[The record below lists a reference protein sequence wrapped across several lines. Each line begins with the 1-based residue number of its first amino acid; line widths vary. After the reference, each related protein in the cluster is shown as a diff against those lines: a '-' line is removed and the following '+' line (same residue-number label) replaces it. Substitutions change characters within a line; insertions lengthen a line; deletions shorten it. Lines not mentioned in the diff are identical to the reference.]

1 MGVNESLFSADYQSS
16 RARFREAA
24 RAAGARLHSVPLS
37 ARGPQGEDLSI
48 DVAWLGAERPRA
60 VTLHCSGT
68 HGVEGFCGAPI
79 QLQALQRA
87 PSPPPDGAVIFA
99 HGLNPYGM
107 AHVRRVNEENV
118 DLNRNFLLPGEA
130 YSGAPEAYGEFDSLL
145 NPPTPPGLDLFAPKM
160 LLLLAKHGMPMLKQV
175 IVGGQYDFPKG
186 LFYGGARLQ
195 EGPRLWTEWI
205 RAHLGEVERL
215 VCIDIHS
222 GLGEFG
228 EDTLLVEAE
237 IGSAHFDRL
246 RDTFGERI
254 TPWNPNDGVAYAIRG
269 GYPSWLPA
277 QLPNAR
283 VDFITQ
289 EFGTTIPL
297 RTLYAMR
304 EENRLHHW
312 GEPTPAH
319 DVKQRFRES
328 FCPSS
333 PAWRNA
339 VLRRGGELLSQA
351 LGLTFNEG
359 NRP

>member
-1 MGVNESLFSADYQSS
+1 MCV
-16 RARFREAA
+16 
-24 RAAGARLHSVPLS
+24 
-37 ARGPQGEDLSI
+37 
-48 DVAWLGAERPRA
+48 
-60 VTLHCSGT
+60 
-68 HGVEGFCGAPI
+68 
-79 QLQALQRA
+79 
-87 PSPPPDGAVIFA
+87 
-99 HGLNPYGM
+99 
-107 AHVRRVNEENV
+107 
-118 DLNRNFLLPGEA
+118 
-130 YSGAPEAYGEFDSLL
+130 
-145 NPPTPPGLDLFAPKM
+145 
-160 LLLLAKHGMPMLKQV
+160 
-175 IVGGQYDFPKG
+175 
-186 LFYGGARLQ
+186 
-195 EGPRLWTEWI
+195 
-205 RAHLGEVERL
+205 
-215 VCIDIHS
+215 DIHS

-237 IGSAHFDRL
+237 IGSAQFDRL
-246 RDTFGERI
+246 RDTFGQRI

-277 QLPNAR
+277 QLPNTR

-333 PAWRNA
+333 PAWRAA

-351 LGLTFNEG
+351 LGLPFNEG
-359 NRP
+359 NHP